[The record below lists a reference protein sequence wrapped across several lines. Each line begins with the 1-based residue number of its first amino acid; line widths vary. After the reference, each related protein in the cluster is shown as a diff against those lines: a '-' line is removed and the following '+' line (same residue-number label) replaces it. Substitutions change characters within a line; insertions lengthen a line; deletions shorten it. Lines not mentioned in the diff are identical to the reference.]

1 MKQLYQ
7 QLPEKQQHLA
17 CHCLPADKIMHST
30 NPQTLSLKHI
40 YCIDTSVLL
49 ENIPLVIFRKTTS
62 GTRVVYFP
70 QSHMWVYQWRNFSNF
85 PLLFYHRKQSLS
97 VIFYKQKLVLHFDL
111 ADLVNTK
118 TTITLKVDAQC
129 KIHVYYLTLWLSVQ
143 YPHLPHWDSS
153 WM

>member
-17 CHCLPADKIMHST
+17 SHCLPADKIMHST

-70 QSHMWVYQWRNFSNF
+70 
-85 PLLFYHRKQSLS
+85 
-97 VIFYKQKLVLHFDL
+97 
-111 ADLVNTK
+111 
-118 TTITLKVDAQC
+118 
-129 KIHVYYLTLWLSVQ
+129 
-143 YPHLPHWDSS
+143 
-153 WM
+153 